1 MAENSFPEIS
11 PLITFYKFLQA
22 KKKKKKTQR
31 VNKLGGQ

>member
-22 KKKKKKTQR
+22 KKKKKNPESQ
-31 VNKLGGQ
+31 